1 MHDHFDLPGWGVYMH
16 KLVDVLESKVLGL
29 QRNSSQVYFYFL
41 LSICLGRHR
50 LGTNDWCCLSSCP
63 AEILHLARVHR
74 FSFPT
79 SLAPCGWLNGFQGS
93 VKKPSFGQGALVHPK
108 IVQASTGNWNFSC
121 KVLLSMGQR
130 KETDSSRV
138 QRKLQ
143 QVYTKV
149 RENLAQLQLGFCSI
163 AHNRHDT
170 GRFYRRPPVVLWCS
184 EPRKQHFTQHLC
196 MSSQDSSLQSV

>member
-1 MHDHFDLPGWGVYMH
+1 MCLTCWRI
-16 KLVDVLESKVLGL
+16 VLSFHG
-29 QRNSSQVYFYFL
+29 QQCSGAF
-41 LSICLGRHR
+41 SIPLALCL
-50 LGTNDWCCLSSCP
+50 TS
-63 AEILHLARVHR
+63 AEICSWMTKR
-74 FSFPT
+74 FP
-79 SLAPCGWLNGFQGS
+79 GS
-93 VKKPSFGQGALVHPK
+93 VKKSSFGQRGTALIHPQ
-108 IVQASTGNWNFSC
+108 IVQASTCNGNFSC
-121 KVLLSMGQR
+121 KILLSMGQR

-138 QRKLQ
+138 QRKLP